1 MPLRNNMRICYF
13 GIYDQKYSRNRI
25 LINGLRKNGVEITEC
40 HSNQQGIGKYVDLIK
55 KHRQVKDK
63 YDLMIVGFPGPQA
76 MILARFL
83 SRKKIVFDA
92 FASLYDSVYGENN
105 KSIFSNARAFYF
117 FFLDKSA
124 CLFADKIL
132 LDTNSHIDYYV
143 QRFKIKKEKFIR
155 IFVGSDDSIIYPQK
169 EEDNGKEEF
178 LVHFHGLYTPLQGV
192 EHIIGAAEI
201 LKDENIKFNI
211 IGGKIKD
218 KWGDK
223 GMKNINFF
231 SWIPYENLGAYM
243 QKADV
248 CLGIFGGTDKAMR
261 VIPNK
266 LYEALAMRR
275 AVITGIS
282 DTIQELL
289 TDKEN
294 VLLCKMASAEDLA
307 GKILELKNNAELRTK
322 IAENGYRVFKERLFP
337 KAIAKDLIKYL

>member
-1 MPLRNNMRICYF
+1 MIFFYF
-13 GIYDQKYSRNRI
+13 KIYKKKYSRNRI

-169 EEDNGKEEF
+169 EEDNGK
-178 LVHFHGLYTPLQGV
+178 
-192 EHIIGAAEI
+192 
-201 LKDENIKFNI
+201 
-211 IGGKIKD
+211 
-218 KWGDK
+218 
-223 GMKNINFF
+223 KNINFF

-294 VLLCKMASAEDLA
+294 VLLCKMSSAEDLA

>member
-1 MPLRNNMRICYF
+1 MRICYF

-143 QRFKIKKEKFIR
+143 QRFKLKK
-155 IFVGSDDSIIYPQK
+155 
-169 EEDNGKEEF
+169 
-178 LVHFHGLYTPLQGV
+178 
-192 EHIIGAAEI
+192 
-201 LKDENIKFNI
+201 ENIKFNI

>member
-1 MPLRNNMRICYF
+1 MRICYF

-155 IFVGSDDSIIYPQK
+155 IFVGSDDSITYPQK

-201 LKDENIKFNI
+201 LKDENIKF
-211 IGGKIKD
+211 
-218 KWGDK
+218 
-223 GMKNINFF
+223 F
-231 SWIPYENLGAYM
+231 SCIPYENLGAYM

-294 VLLCKMASAEDLA
+294 VLLCKMSSAEDLA